1 MNLVNL
7 IKKAV
12 GVSKKKTR
20 SVNSPKSNEKELRTK
35 QFNFLLTP
43 TLYNKLIKASEKLGK
58 SKSAIVNCAIAEFLE
73 KI

>member
-1 MNLVNL
+1 MNIVSL

-20 SVNSPKSNEKELRTK
+20 SVNSPKTYDKELRTK

-43 TLYNKLIKASEKLGK
+43 TLYNKLNKASEKTGN
-58 SKSAIVNCAIAEFLE
+58 SKSAIVTYAISEYLE